1 MDEKGFILGQASAI
15 KCTLTRK
22 ALETGQIAG
31 ASQDGSCEF
40 ISVLASICADGSD
53 LPPALIYRGDS
64 HDLHSSWVEDV
75 DYSDLAWFAAIPSGW
90 TSNSLGL

>member
-22 ALETGQIAG
+22 ALETGQITR
-31 ASQDGSCEF
+31 ASQDGSRKF

-53 LPPALIYRGDS
+53 LSPALIYRGDL
-64 HDLHSSWVEDV
+64 HDLRSS
-75 DYSDLAWFAAIPSGW
+75 
-90 TSNSLGL
+90 